1 MGTGDVSKK
10 GGEIMATKYED
21 FLKKKDVTREELIPI
36 WSEFKNDLNTGKI
49 RVAEVDGNGEW
60 QVNKWVKSFIL
71 LGMKYGVIIQFEAG
85 YFDKD
90 TLGER
95 TVTLEEKVRTVSP
108 TTSIRD
114 GVYIGAGVTFMPP
127 CYTNIGAYIGEGSMV
142 DSMVLVGSCAQIG
155 KNVHI
160 GAGTIIGGVLEPVGA
175 YPVIVEDN
183 AFIGASSTITEGAI
197 IKQGAVISA
206 GVTITGSTP
215 IYDIVNDKVITANEK
230 GQVIIPEGAVV
241 VPGTR
246 KKKAEGFDVELA
258 VATPIIV
265 KYGSKV
271 ELEDALRP

>member
-1 MGTGDVSKK
+1 MGTVDLSIK
-10 GGEIMATKYED
+10 GGEVMTTKYED
-21 FLKKKDVTREELIPI
+21 FLKKENVTREELLPI
-36 WSEFKNDLNTGKI
+36 WKEFKNDLNTGKI
-49 RVAEVDGNGEW
+49 RVAEIDDSGEW

-71 LGMKYGVIIQFEAG
+71 LGMKHGVIIQFEAG

-95 TVTLEEKVRTVSP
+95 AITLEDQVRTVSP

-114 GVYIGAGVTFMPP
+114 GVYIGSGVTFMPP
-127 CYTNIGAYIGEGSMV
+127 CYANIGAYIDDGSMV
-142 DSMVLVGSCAQIG
+142 DSLALVGSCAQIG
-155 KNVHI
+155 KKVHI
-160 GAGTIIGGVLEPVGA
+160 GAGTVIGGVLEPVGA
-175 YPVIVEDN
+175 YPVIIEDE

-197 IKQGAVISA
+197 IKHGAVISA

-215 IYDIVNDKVITANEK
+215 IYDIVNGKIITANEK

-241 VPGTR
+241 VPGAR

-258 VATPIIV
+258 ITTPMIV

-271 ELEDALRP
+271 ELEEALRP